1 MQEKERIASAI
12 YNSSQET
19 IKIGRGEFPIIS
31 WPGHRPCLSEFVG
44 SDSRLLFQLSG
55 IQGKPDWLKIPSEH
69 WSQFEQFKVMEKF
82 VNNLPVIN
90 DSAERAMALIKTFI
104 GKVHNEKDRQDLL
117 QVVQNFRKKSSD
129 LSKDGLKNI

>member
-1 MQEKERIASAI
+1 
-12 YNSSQET
+12 
-19 IKIGRGEFPIIS
+19 
-31 WPGHRPCLSEFVG
+31 
-44 SDSRLLFQLSG
+44 
-55 IQGKPDWLKIPSEH
+55 
-69 WSQFEQFKVMEKF
+69 MEKF